1 MHVSRAWAVKRGGC
15 RRHERAAEPMLEW
28 LFVFSVVVC
37 VCVCPLRCFLI
48 WCVRVRAR
56 VPCLSGCLFSAVVSL
71 CVCAEELSVSLCGVW
86 LSVMLVCVCPLCCQ
100 QTPITNVPAVT

>member
-37 VCVCPLRCFLI
+37 VCVSAQVFSDLVCACTCACAMLE
-48 WCVRVRAR
+48 W
-56 VPCLSGCLFSAVVSL
+56 LSVFCCGVSL
-71 CVCAEELSVSLCGVW
+71 CVC
-86 LSVMLVCVCPLCCQ
+86 
-100 QTPITNVPAVT
+100 